1 MLLQEANNMETV
13 RSYYSTANQDE
24 QATFREWLAGLL
36 KTNDVKVVFTKSDGS
51 EREMSCTLRESA
63 VVKYEKK
70 TERTKAKSNDTI
82 SVWDL
87 DKASW
92 RSFRYDSI
100 KTIKFD
106 L

>member
-1 MLLQEANNMETV
+1 MH
-13 RSYYSTANQDE
+13 S
-24 QATFREWLAGLL
+24 
-36 KTNDVKVVFTKSDGS
+36 K
-51 EREMSCTLRESA
+51 ESA